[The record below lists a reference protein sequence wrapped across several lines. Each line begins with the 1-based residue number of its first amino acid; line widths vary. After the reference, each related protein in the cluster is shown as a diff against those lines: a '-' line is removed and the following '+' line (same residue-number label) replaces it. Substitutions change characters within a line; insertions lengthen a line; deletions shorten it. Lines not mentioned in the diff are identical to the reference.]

1 MSDIYMYGVDEEEEE
16 FYEAIKILLMA
27 IQAVIYVLYDIVTR
41 IHNDRITRPLTRRP
55 VTSSGYIYMNKILDR
70 DPQIF
75 RQLYRMY
82 PDVFRKLCSIIKEK
96 TPLRDT
102 RHICVEEMLG
112 TFLLVVGQNN
122 RYSEPQMI
130 FERSHFT
137 VSRNFNKVLQALN
150 TIAPEFM
157 AKPESVPPNIREST
171 RFYPY
176 FKVNNTIFI
185 NEYYYHCALVNF
197 FLSIII
203 FFLLFQDCVGA
214 IDGTHIPAMVV
225 GCEVSR
231 YRNRHGKISQNVLAA
246 CNFDL

>member
-1 MSDIYMYGVDEEEEE
+1 MSDIYMYGVDEEEE
-16 FYEAIKILLMA
+16 FYETIKILLMA
-27 IQAVIYVLYDIVTR
+27 IQAVIYVLYDIVIR
-41 IHNDRITRPLTRRP
+41 IRDERIRHPLTRRP
-55 VTSSGYIYMNKILDR
+55 VTSSGYIYMNKILER

-102 RHICVEEMLG
+102 RHICVEEMLA

-122 RYSEPQMI
+122 RYSEPRMI

-157 AKPESVPPNIREST
+157 AKPESVPPNIYKRK
-171 RFYPY
+171 Y
-176 FKVNNTIFI
+176 KV
-185 NEYYYHCALVNF
+185 
-197 FLSIII
+197 LS
-203 FFLLFQDCVGA
+203 LL
-214 IDGTHIPAMVV
+214 
-225 GCEVSR
+225 
-231 YRNRHGKISQNVLAA
+231 
-246 CNFDL
+246 